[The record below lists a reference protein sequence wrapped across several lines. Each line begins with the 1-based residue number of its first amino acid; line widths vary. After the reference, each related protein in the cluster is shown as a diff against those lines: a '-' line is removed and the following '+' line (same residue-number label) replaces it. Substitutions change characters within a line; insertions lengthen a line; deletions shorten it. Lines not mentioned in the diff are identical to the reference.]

1 MVNENISTQV
11 IALSLRQKLDLV
23 MELTKIRITSF
34 VTITTVFGYLCAA
47 GGFSAEMIAP
57 VLGILFLACGA
68 AVINHYQERN
78 TDSMMGRTKN
88 RPIPSGRIAA
98 QDALN
103 LALFLVGTGS
113 ILLYLGSGI
122 LALGL
127 GLLNLLWY
135 NGIYTPLKKRNA
147 FAIIP
152 GSMVGAIPP
161 AVGWVAG
168 GGSILAP
175 QIAIIALFFFIWQIP
190 HFWLLLL
197 IYGDDY
203 RQAGFPTLTQIFN
216 NDQLGRITF
225 IWIASTV
232 VIGLL
237 IPVFGVVRSHLINF
251 GLLAA
256 GLWLMWGAFK
266 LLKSTKEKK
275 YFGFAF
281 REINIFALLVVLL
294 ISLDKLVLLF

>member
-1 MVNENISTQV
+1 MINENISSPV
-11 IALSLRQKLDLV
+11 IALSLRQKTDLI

-34 VTITTVFGYLCAA
+34 VTITTIFGYLCAA
-47 GGFSAEMIAP
+47 GGFSLNMITP
-57 VLGILFLACGA
+57 ILGILLLACGA
-68 AVINHYQERN
+68 AVLNHYQERN
-78 TDSMMGRTKN
+78 TDAMMGRTKN
-88 RPIPSGRIAA
+88 RPIPAGKISA

-103 LALFLVGTGS
+103 LALLLVIVGS
-113 ILLYLGSGI
+113 VMLYLGSGLI
-122 LALGL
+122 ALGL
-127 GLLNLLWY
+127 GLLNLAWY
-135 NGIYTPLKKRNA
+135 NAIYTPLKKKNA

-168 GGSILAP
+168 GGSIFDP
-175 QIAIIALFFFIWQIP
+175 QIGIIALFFFIWQIP

-203 RQAGFPTLTQIFN
+203 KQAGFPTLTQIFN
-216 NDQLGRITF
+216 SEQLGRITF

-237 IPVFGVVRSHLINF
+237 LPVFGVVRSQLINF

-256 GLWLMWGAFK
+256 GLWMVWGAVK

-294 ISLDKLVLLF
+294 ISIDKLVLLF